1 MALLPNC
8 GALAV
13 TLPPDWLGRTFPT
26 SLDFSAA
33 LASWN
38 DYPSIREED
47 SMLLPLWV
55 NRPIS
60 VAITACR
67 TAIFCVVEARSL
79 LRESDM
85 KRVTNTLPTGLAV
98 LVCLHLAVATA
109 RADGTDVSLLNQAT
123 ITFDSGPLYS
133 PPESLCVSNSSGFWS
148 GNLAGSGTIT
158 ADLGGTLS
166 TGSSAYWPAM
176 ESPFSSVP
184 ARFSQIP
191 GSSC

>member
-1 MALLPNC
+1 
-8 GALAV
+8 
-13 TLPPDWLGRTFPT
+13 
-26 SLDFSAA
+26 
-33 LASWN
+33 
-38 DYPSIREED
+38 
-47 SMLLPLWV
+47 
-55 NRPIS
+55 
-60 VAITACR
+60 
-67 TAIFCVVEARSL
+67 
-79 LRESDM
+79 M

-166 TGSSAYWPAM
+166 TGSLSLLA
-176 ESPFSSVP
+176 SNGISVFVGAGSVLTNSGVLVLNGGGLLDGGTLNILP
-184 ARFSQIP
+184 YSGLGIGTASLLAGGLTYQTTGALQVPEPGTSMLLSLGLALILCGRRLRASQTH
-191 GSSC
+191 